1 MLYILYIYILIIR
14 KITMGNYNITIYDLM
29 YRFKRVK
36 RFNRYTIYYDNKNMN
51 YFRNNHI

>member
-1 MLYILYIYILIIR
+1 
-14 KITMGNYNITIYDLM
+14 MGNYNITIYDLM